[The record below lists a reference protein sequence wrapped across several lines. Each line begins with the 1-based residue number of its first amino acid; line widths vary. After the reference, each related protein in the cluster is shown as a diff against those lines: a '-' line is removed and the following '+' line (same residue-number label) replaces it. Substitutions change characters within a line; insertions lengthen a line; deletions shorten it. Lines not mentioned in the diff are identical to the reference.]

1 MRLSIVVCAYNE
13 EKSVGPLLE
22 NLICQRVPEECV
34 GREIVVVASGC
45 TDSTVEV
52 ARRYVGGA
60 VLVKLVEQ
68 EARLGKASA
77 LNRAFAVCEGDYVVL
92 VPADVCP
99 AAGALFSLLVPF
111 RDSNVSAVS
120 GRPVQDPRVLSGGFI
135 GYLAGMTYRLWG
147 RLMRRLGER
156 GEAGHCSG
164 ELMAF
169 RRDVMTVIPEWCAAD
184 DSYIAIAARRKGVI
198 AFASGAVGHNLMPR
212 NVVDYVNQRR
222 RWLFG
227 HFQTKKFTG
236 EFPTVMDTLVFS
248 RPRVVLDV
256 LVEEV
261 AECPGRAG
269 FLAAAMVVE
278 GLIYVLA
285 VFDHVSRR
293 EYGVWPVIRSTK
305 YADVGGVLEEAG
317 AA

>member
-13 EKSVGPLLE
+13 EGSIGPLLE
-22 NLICQRVPEECV
+22 NLICQRVPPEV
-34 GREIVVVASGC
+34 VKREVVVVASGC
-45 TDSTVEV
+45 TDATVEV
-52 ARRYVGGA
+52 VRRYMGGA
-60 VLVKLVEQ
+60 VTVKLVEQ

-77 LNRAFAVCEGDYVVL
+77 LNQAFAVCEGDYVVL

-99 AAGALFSLLVPF
+99 AAGALFNLLVPF
-111 RDSNVSAVS
+111 RDRGVSAVS
-120 GRPVQDPRVLSGGFI
+120 GRPVQDPRVLSDGFI

-164 ELMAF
+164 ELMAV
-169 RRDVMTVIPEWCAAD
+169 RKDVVTTIPDGCAAD
-184 DSYIAIAARRKGVI
+184 DSYIAIVAMRKGVI

-212 NVVDYVNQRR
+212 NIVDYVNQRR

-227 HFQTKKFTG
+227 HFQTKKVTG
-236 EFPTVMDTLVFS
+236 EFPTVMDTLIFS
-248 RPRVVLDV
+248 RPRVVLRV

-261 AECPGRAG
+261 AERPERAV
-269 FLAAAMVVE
+269 FLAAAVIVE
-278 GLIYVLA
+278 ALIYVLA
-285 VFDHVSRR
+285 VFDHAFGR

-305 YADVGGVLEEAG
+305 YAEVEVVLKDTNAS
-317 AA
+317 

>member
-13 EKSVGPLLE
+13 EVSIGPLLE
-22 NLICQRVPEECV
+22 NLICQRVPPEVVE
-34 GREIVVVASGC
+34 REVVVVASGC
-45 TDSTVEV
+45 RDATVEV
-52 ARRYVGGA
+52 VRRYIGGT
-60 VLVKLVEQ
+60 VTVRLVEQ

-99 AAGALFSLLVPF
+99 AADALFNLLVPF
-111 RDSNVSAVS
+111 RDGGVSAVS
-120 GRPVQDPRVLSGGFI
+120 GRPVQDPRVLSDGFI

-147 RLMRRLGER
+147 RLMTRLGEK

-164 ELMAF
+164 ELMAV
-169 RRDVMTVIPEWCAAD
+169 RKDVVKVIPEGCAAD

-198 AFASGAVGHNLMPR
+198 AFASGAIGHNLMPR
-212 NVVDYVNQRR
+212 NIVDYVNQRR

-227 HFQTKKFTG
+227 HFQTKKVTG

-248 RPRVVLDV
+248 RPSTVLRV

-261 AECPGRAG
+261 AERPERAF
-269 FLAAAMVVE
+269 FLTAAMVIE
-278 GLIYVLA
+278 ALIYVLA
-285 VFDHVSRR
+285 VFDHIFRR
-293 EYGVWPVIRSTK
+293 EYGIWPVIRSTK
-305 YADVGGVLEEAG
+305 YGEVEVVMKEAKVS
-317 AA
+317 

>member
-1 MRLSIVVCAYNE
+1 MMLSIVVCAYNE
-13 EKSVGPLLE
+13 EGSIGPLLE
-22 NLICQRVPEECV
+22 NLICQRVPPEVVE
-34 GREIVVVASGC
+34 REIVVVASGC
-45 TDSTVEV
+45 TDATVEV
-52 ARRYVGGA
+52 VRRYVGGT
-60 VLVKLVEQ
+60 VTVKLVEQ

-77 LNRAFAVCEGDYVVL
+77 LNRAFAVCEGDCVVL

-99 AAGALFSLLVPF
+99 AAGAMFNLLVPF
-111 RDSNVSAVS
+111 RDRSVSAVS
-120 GRPVQDPRVLSGGFI
+120 GQPVQDPRVLSDGFV

-164 ELMAF
+164 ELMAV
-169 RRDVMTVIPEWCAAD
+169 RKGVVTAIPEGCAAD
-184 DSYIAIAARRKGVI
+184 DSYIAIVARRKGVI

-212 NVVDYVNQRR
+212 NIVDYVNQRR

-227 HFQTKKFTG
+227 HFQTKKVTG

-248 RPRVVLDV
+248 RPSVVLRV

-261 AECPGRAG
+261 AECPERAV
-269 FLAAAMVVE
+269 FLVAAVVVE
-278 GLIYVLA
+278 ALIYVLA
-285 VFDHVSRR
+285 VFDHVLRR

-305 YADVGGVLEEAG
+305 YAEVEVVLEDTNVS
-317 AA
+317 